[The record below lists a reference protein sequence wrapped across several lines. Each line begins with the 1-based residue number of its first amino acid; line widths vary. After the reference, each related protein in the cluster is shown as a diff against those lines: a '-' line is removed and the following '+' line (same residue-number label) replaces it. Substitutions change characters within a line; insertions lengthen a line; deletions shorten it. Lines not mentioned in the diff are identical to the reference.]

1 MSFLKQLWRFGARQQ
16 NAKLCVYAGR
26 AWARF
31 SCNIQTSIA
40 QAILHRI
47 PTGGHPAAQP
57 TPVEV
62 SVVTVELG
70 VDGRQVGGSRAK
82 TSPSHVA
89 ASRHRGTQVSLQDS
103 RSPPGLGHATR
114 SYPESSEAGSDVKAG
129 DRDVGHTSHVGPQA
143 PSVSLSSPLSSHVGT
158 QAWTPLIREALAAR
172 GLASKVG
179 LTSLSPSSLLSVSS
193 PSTVLP
199 KLTTVS
205 GPVPSES
212 EGEAHSS
219 PSSQLAAHS
228 SLLTASSSLIPQ
240 SPLFFG
246 QSRQCKIQ
254 TDKESKT
261 VDKEKDKCN
270 RVAGWGGYINFS
282 GTDAKGIPSNLVF
295 THPLSPTST
304 GGTRLGCSSS
314 TYFNGCS
321 PSLCCCSPPRDLS
334 LVAGSSDMSLVA
346 SPRPA
351 SVSSLLLVSPLL
363 VVVVYA
369 LCV

>member
-1 MSFLKQLWRFGARQQ
+1 
-16 NAKLCVYAGR
+16 
-26 AWARF
+26 
-31 SCNIQTSIA
+31 
-40 QAILHRI
+40 
-47 PTGGHPAAQP
+47 
-57 TPVEV
+57 
-62 SVVTVELG
+62 
-70 VDGRQVGGSRAK
+70 
-82 TSPSHVA
+82 
-89 ASRHRGTQVSLQDS
+89 
-103 RSPPGLGHATR
+103 
-114 SYPESSEAGSDVKAG
+114 VKAG
-129 DRDVGHTSHVGPQA
+129 DRDHTSHVGTQA

-205 GPVPSES
+205 GPVGACLLGNTVIGCSDAGCSTGLHCGVGGSMATRLETIFTAPVIPSES

-219 PSSQLAAHS
+219 PSTSQPAALS
-228 SLLTASSSLIPQ
+228 SLLPPSSSVFPH
-240 SPLFFG
+240 SPLFG

-270 RVAGWGGYINFS
+270 RVAGWGGYTNFS

-295 THPLSPTST
+295 NHPLSPTST

-321 PSLCCCSPPRDLS
+321 PSLCCCSPSRDMP
-334 LVAGSSDMSLVA
+334 LVAGSDMSLVA
-346 SPRPA
+346 LPRPA
-351 SVSSLLLVSPLL
+351 SVSSPSSCLSISCRRCFRSVC
-363 VVVVYA
+363 
-369 LCV
+369 LCRDQEKPQG